1 MLSVGDVGSLGE
13 PSSGTVRRVIVHLC
27 GVRGSIPAPGAA
39 FQQVGGNTSCVAI
52 GHDADRFPTLVLD
65 GGTGLRRLSAVLGGE
80 AFTGT
85 IVLGHLHWDHT
96 IGLPFF
102 AAGDRPDATVRL
114 LLPEQGLDPLT
125 VLTRLMSPPL
135 FPITPEQLRGSWTFG
150 TYDERTFAAEG
161 FTITARE
168 IPHTGG
174 RTMGLRV
181 SDGRTTLAY
190 LSDHSPHDVGPG
202 EDGLGDLHPAALELA
217 DGVDLLIHD
226 AQYTAHELPQRRTW
240 GHAAADYAVTL
251 GRAAGVGRVLL
262 FHHDPSRTDEQV
274 MAMCAALH
282 TDDGPPVEVA
292 VEGMVIVL

>member
-1 MLSVGDVGSLGE
+1 M
-13 PSSGTVRRVIVHLC
+13 HLC
-27 GVRGSIPAPGAA
+27 GVRGSIPVPGSS
-39 FQQVGGNTSCVAI
+39 FERIGGNTSCVAI
-52 GHDADRFPTLVLD
+52 GHDADRFPQLVLD
-65 GGTGLRRLSAVLGGE
+65 AGTGLRRLSTLLEGE
-80 AFTGT
+80 AFVGT
-85 IVLGHLHWDHT
+85 IVLGHLHWDHV

-114 LLPEQGLDPLT
+114 LLPEQGLDPKATLG
-125 VLTRLMSPPL
+125 RMMSPPM
-135 FPITPEQLRGSWTFG
+135 FPITPDQLRGAWTFD
-150 TYDERTFAAEG
+150 TYDEQTFTAEG
-161 FTITARE
+161 FTVTARE

-181 SDGRTTLAY
+181 SDGRTSLAY
-190 LSDHSPHDVGPG
+190 LSDHSPHDIGPG
-202 EDGLGDLHPAALELA
+202 ADGLGELHPAALELA

-292 VEGMVIVL
+292 IEGMVIVL